1 MQAIMRSRPRVAV
14 ALLAGVLLLFALGTA
29 VGHADTASPESMR
42 ASFSGNVP
50 AAGGLALLVTTESST
65 PTALVDVLADAGCVA
80 NVIAVFQAGYLLF
93 IPGAPERLNQAFPPK
108 LPADTPFFVRC
119 EPTAPAVDP
128 EQATYLID
136 DKEVTLT
143 DGRSAMPVAPGS
155 ASMAVTTLLQQS
167 YGQLD
172 GAGATDAA
180 VILAHNSGGSGTFYY
195 LAVVGTNDPAP
206 ALRLGDRL
214 IVQRLSAANGQV
226 VVTYL
231 DRAFDTPF
239 AAPPTMP
246 VTRIFAAERGG
257 LVEIGAGACEAR
269 NLDQLGSFVFV
280 TAPAPGAQLFS
291 GFTVEGCS
299 RTFESTVNWSL
310 HDRAGAELVSGHT
323 MGGGFDGPARFSFT
337 VEYDNLA
344 GGPQVGSLRVFEVD
358 VSEGEGYPPPEVVIP
373 IVLP

>member
-1 MQAIMRSRPRVAV
+1 MQAKMRSRPRVAV

-29 VGHADTASPESMR
+29 GGHADTASPESLR
-42 ASFSGNVP
+42 ASFGGNVP
-50 AAGGLALLVTTESST
+50 AEGGLALLVTTESST
-65 PTALVDVLADAGCVA
+65 PTALVDVLADAGCAV

-93 IPGAPERLNQAFPPK
+93 IPDAPERLNQAFPPK

-136 DKEVTLT
+136 EEEVTLT

-195 LAVVGTNDPAP
+195 LAVVGIGDPAP
-206 ALRLGDRL
+206 ALWLGDRL
-214 IVQRLSAANGQV
+214 IVQRLSAANGQIT
-226 VVTYL
+226 VTYL
-231 DRAFDTPF
+231 DRALDASF

-257 LVEIGAGACEAR
+257 LVETGAGACEVQ

-337 VEYDNLA
+337 VEYDNLT

>member
-1 MQAIMRSRPRVAV
+1 MLAG
-14 ALLAGVLLLFALGTA
+14 ALLLLTFGTA
-29 VGHADTASPESMR
+29 VGHEDYPGQETTR

-50 AAGGLALLVTTESST
+50 AEGGLALLVTTESST
-65 PTALVDVLADAGCVA
+65 PAALVDVLADTGCTA
-80 NVIAVFQAGYLLF
+80 IVIAVFQDGYLLF
-93 IPGAPERLNQAFPPK
+93 VPGAPDRLNQTFPPA

-119 EPTAPAVDP
+119 APTTPMVDP
-128 EQATYLID
+128 EQAIYLISD
-136 DKEVTLT
+136 EEVTLT
-143 DGRSAMPVAPGS
+143 DGRSATPVAPGS

-195 LAVVGTNDPAP
+195 LAVVGTNDPVP
-206 ALRLGDRL
+206 TLWLGDRL
-214 IVQRLSAANGQV
+214 IVQRLSAANGQIA
-226 VVTYL
+226 VTYL
-231 DRAFDTPF
+231 DRALDTPF
-239 AAPPTMP
+239 AAPPTIP

-257 LVEIGAGACEAR
+257 LVEIGAGTCESQS
-269 NLDQLGSFVFV
+269 LDQFGSFVFV

-310 HDRAGAELVSGHT
+310 YDRAGIEIASGFT
-323 MGGGFDGPARFSFT
+323 NGGGIDGSERFSFT
-337 VEYDNLA
+337 VEYDSLA
-344 GGPQVGSLRVFEVD
+344 GGPQVGSLHVFEVD
-358 VSEGEGYPPPEVVIP
+358 VSEGEGYPPPEIVIP